1 MKKLLTAFAVFALLS
16 SVAFAQTATA
26 DIYGTVV
33 LPDGSAIPGVA
44 VTLTGDNIGQKT
56 TVTSEEGNFR
66 FLRLPPGTYQLKF
79 ELEGFRTVINKG
91 IRLYVGKNKN
101 LNIVMETSQIREEIV
116 ITGKTGAVDVRKTT
130 VGVNITKEM
139 LTSLPT
145 ARNPWTILNLVPGM
159 MLDREDVG
167 GNESGQQS
175 SFYGLGASDD
185 DTTWNVDGANITDPS
200 AIGAA
205 PGYLNTNSYEE
216 MQVTL
221 GSNDITAQTGGTQ
234 LNFVSKRGGNR
245 YSGDFHLYV
254 EDEAWEMTQ
263 DLPESITD
271 RGWGSPGIQRLYQ
284 YGVNFGG
291 PIIKDKLW
299 FFGSYGIQDIHSRTI
314 VQTEDST
321 WLEGKYLKLDF
332 QFGNTSGHVQYS
344 ADTKKKWG
352 RTAIGAASQDP
363 GTTWDQNG
371 PGAVFLGSLQQVMGN
386 LMLNVKFAYTD
397 GGFSLDPKANEIN
410 PATGHQEGT
419 DWYYYQT
426 PSLYWGGSTYYY
438 TTNRNSLNLSLDGNY
453 FAEGVLG
460 GDHEIRFGVDYYTA
474 TTTSQTLYPN
484 QRILMV
490 WDKSDPNLYKEL
502 WWVADGLFD
511 VGFKRMSFYLSDTAT
526 FGKLTANVGVRY
538 DKESGSHNATTAPGL
553 TFNGTPIFSSYLG
566 DLAVPGRDIDTSFN
580 VISPRISLTY
590 DINGD
595 GKNVVKASFARYGS
609 QSGNNLAAFLWT
621 VGPREIDVFWA
632 DDGDSVVEWGEWSED
647 PADWLWWNID
657 ELDPYATESSNV
669 FDPDFNSPI
678 LNELTLSFEKALG
691 DDVALAVNAYY
702 KKRTNLQWTK
712 GLFTDTGALDSKD
725 NWYVGGTYTF
735 ASGKT
740 SDYYL
745 RYARPNASYR
755 TNHGSGNYTE
765 YKALQLV
772 FSKKLANGWML
783 DASFTYSDWTSK
795 SDVAETYDM
804 TNFDYWEGGVVAPES
819 GGSGITGIYVNAR
832 WQFKLSGLYQLPWGI
847 NVTGV
852 LQAREG
858 YVIPYY
864 EQVYRPG
871 IGWTEMYEP
880 DKKFGDDRLPT
891 FWMLNLGLEKSF
903 KVSDTTTATLFVDGY
918 NITNNAITMKVNA
931 RLGTSTTD
939 DILRV
944 LNPGVF
950 QFGVRVSF

>member
-1 MKKLLTAFAVFALLS
+1 MKQAFRMLLAIAMLATLTFG
-16 SVAFAQTATA
+16 QTSTA

-44 VTLTGDNIGQKT
+44 VTLTGDVIGQKAL
-56 TVTSEEGNFR
+56 VTSEEGNFR
-66 FLRLPPGTYQLKF
+66 FLRLPPGNYQLKF
-79 ELEGFRTVINKG
+79 ELEGFKTVINKG

-101 LNIVMETSQIREEIV
+101 LNVVMETSQIVEEVV

-139 LTSLPT
+139 LSSLPT
-145 ARNPWTILNLVPGM
+145 SRNPWTILNLVPGM

-205 PGYLNTNSYEE
+205 PSYLNTNSYEE

-234 LNFVSKRGGNR
+234 LNFVSKKGGNR
-245 YSGDFHLYV
+245 YSGDLHLYV

-271 RGWGSPGIQRLYQ
+271 KGWGSPGIQRLYQ
-284 YGVNFGG
+284 YGINFGG
-291 PIIKDKLW
+291 PVIKDKLW
-299 FFGSYGIQDIHSRTI
+299 FFGSFGAQDIHSRTI
-314 VQTEDST
+314 VQTDDAT

-344 ADTKKKWG
+344 NDVKKKWG
-352 RTAIGAASQDP
+352 RTVLGAASQDP
-363 GTTWDQNG
+363 GTTYDQEG
-371 PGAVFLGSLQQVMGN
+371 PGSLYLASIQHIMGN
-386 LMLNVKFAYTD
+386 MMINAKVAYSD
-397 GGFSLDPKANEIN
+397 SGFVLDPKANEIN
-410 PATGHQEGT
+410 PATGHQEGV

-438 TTNRNSLNLSLDGNY
+438 KTQRDSLNLSLDGNY
-453 FAEGVLG
+453 FLEGALG

-484 QRILMV
+484 QRILFVYNKNIPSM
-490 WDKSDPNLYKEL
+490 YKEI
-502 WWVADGLFD
+502 WWVTDAIFD
-511 VGFKRMSFYLSDTAT
+511 VGFKRLSFYLSDTAT
-526 FGKLTANVGVRY
+526 FGKLTANVGLRY
-538 DKESGSHNATTAPGL
+538 DRETGSHNAANAPGL
-553 TFNGTPIFSSYLG
+553 TFQGTPIFTDYLG
-566 DLAVPGRDIDTSFN
+566 DMSVPGRDIDAAFK
-580 VISPRISLTY
+580 VFSPRVSFTY
-590 DINGD
+590 DITGD
-595 GKNVVKASFARYGS
+595 GMNVAKLSFARYGS
-609 QSGNNLAAFLWT
+609 QSGNGLASFLWN
-621 VGPREIDVFWA
+621 VGAREIDVYWA
-632 DDGDSVVEWGEWSED
+632 DDGDNLVEWGEWSED
-647 PADWLWWNID
+647 PGDWMWWNID
-657 ELDPYATESSNV
+657 ELDPYATQSPNR
-669 FDPDFNSPI
+669 FDPDYNSPVLTEI
-678 LNELTLSFEKALG
+678 TLSFEKAFG
-691 DDVALAVNAYY
+691 DDLAMSVNAYY
-702 KKRTNLQWTK
+702 KKRNNLTWTK
-712 GLFTDTGALDSKD
+712 GLFTETGAMDSKE
-725 NWYVGGTYTF
+725 NWYLGGTYTF
-735 ASGKT
+735 TSGKT
-740 SDYYL
+740 ADYYL
-745 RYARPNASYR
+745 RYQRPNASYR
-755 TNHGSGNYTE
+755 TNHSSDAYTE

-772 FSKKLANGWML
+772 FSKKMADGWML
-783 DASFTYSDWTSK
+783 DASFTYSDWTST
-795 SDVAETYDM
+795 SAMDETFDM
-804 TNFDYWEGGVVAPES
+804 TNFDYFEGGVVAPES

-832 WQFKLSGLYQLPWGI
+832 WQFKLSGLYQLPYGI

-852 LQAREG
+852 FQAREG

-871 IGWTEMYEP
+871 LGWTNMYEP

-891 FWMLNLGLEKSF
+891 FWMLNLGIEKSF
-903 KVSDTTTATLFVDGY
+903 KVSEFTTVTLFADGY
-918 NITNNAITMKVNA
+918 NVTNNAITMKVNS

-939 DILRV
+939 EILRV

-950 QFGVRVSF
+950 QFGIRVSF